1 MSAQFTISVDPAR
14 HLVRIAM
21 SGFFTPEDVTRF
33 VRERAVAHQQLR
45 CGPNQHVTINDLRA
59 MKVQPQDTVATFGAV
74 LSDPRYRSRKLAF
87 VVSKTLA
94 RSQLGRAL
102 AGRDA
107 RCFET
112 VAEAELWALA
122 DAARAA

>member
-1 MSAQFTISVDPAR
+1 
-14 HLVRIAM
+14 
-21 SGFFTPEDVTRF
+21 
-33 VRERAVAHQQLR
+33 
-45 CGPNQHVTINDLRA
+45 
-59 MKVQPQDTVATFGAV
+59 VATFGDV

-112 VAEAELWALA
+112 VAEAELWAFA